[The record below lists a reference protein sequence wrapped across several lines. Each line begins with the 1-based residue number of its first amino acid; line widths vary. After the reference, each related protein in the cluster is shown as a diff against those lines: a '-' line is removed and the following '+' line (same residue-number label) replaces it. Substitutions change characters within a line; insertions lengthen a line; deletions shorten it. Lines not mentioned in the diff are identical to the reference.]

1 MYYSKKIKDIMK
13 QWKSEANIKGVVLYN
28 VKEHYNDNN
37 ETEYTLYISTNSPGS
52 FIGPMGNRVADYEH
66 RISLLIGK
74 RVKVHFIETAELI

>member
-37 ETEYTLYISTNSPGS
+37 ETECTLYISTNSPGS